1 MKKRG
6 SGYLAILATP
16 STKYKPFPEK
26 SFYAFM
32 TQAGRRIGLPV
43 YVILPTHINFAT
55 KTVVAYRYTP
65 EKTWVRVRMPFPAM
79 VYDRLSNRAKYAKQ
93 IRGLKE
99 EPSITFLGHVLGD
112 KLKNHNHL
120 IQHPEIAAHMPPTEL
135 ITSMQVVKNL
145 LDQYDSV
152 IVKPMRNSLG
162 IGVMKI
168 TSNDRLHR
176 AEGRDFK
183 NKIFHRVFPN
193 RNALLLWL
201 RNQFTAKMI
210 VQPYLT
216 LHTPEGV
223 PFDIRVLVQKN
234 GKGEWRE
241 SGRAIRAGVPEG
253 LTSNLCGG
261 GKAHECDAFLRQ
273 HFSEEQLDV
282 IYQDMDT
289 IIKELPAFLEHRH
302 GRLVELGID
311 IGIDREGKVWLIE
324 VNSKP
329 GRASFRRI
337 EGGKYYRDVRLNP
350 LRYAHYLAK
359 HTGDGRQGSVTI

>member
-1 MKKRG
+1 MKKRV

-43 YVILPTHINFAT
+43 YVILPTHINFT
-55 KTVVAYRYTP
+55 SRTVVAYRYTP
-65 EKTWVRVRMPFPAM
+65 EKKWVRVRMPFPSLI
-79 VYDRLSNRAKYAKQ
+79 YDRLSNRTKYTKQ
-93 IRGLKE
+93 IRALKE

-120 IQHPEIAAHMPPTEL
+120 IQHAGIAAHMPPTEL
-135 ITSMQVVKNL
+135 VTSMQVVRTM
-145 LDQYDSV
+145 LDEYESI

-162 IGVMKI
+162 IGVMKL
-168 TSNDRLHR
+168 TSNERQHR

-183 NKIFHRVFPN
+183 NKIFHREFVS
-193 RNALLLWL
+193 RQALLLWL
-201 RNQFTAKMI
+201 RNECTVKMI
-210 VQPYLT
+210 AQPYLS
-216 LHTPEGV
+216 LHTPEGI

-234 GKGEWRE
+234 GRGEWTE
-241 SGRAIRAGVPEG
+241 TGRAVRAGVADG

-261 GKAHECDAFLRQ
+261 GKAHECDDFLYK
-273 HFSEEQLDV
+273 HFSEGQLDV
-282 IYQDMDT
+282 INHD
-289 IIKELPAFLEHRH
+289 INEIVSELPTFLEQRH

-311 IGIDREGKVWLIE
+311 IGIDRQGKVWLIE

-337 EGGKYYRDVRLNP
+337 EGGKYYREVRLNP
-350 LRYAHYLAK
+350 LRYAYYLAK
-359 HTGDGRQGSVTI
+359 SRGDGRQGSVTI